1 MKAVVVENAFGLDN
15 LALVERP
22 EPEPGPGQVVI
33 KVKAAS
39 LNYRDLLMVQGF
51 YNPRQP
57 LPLVPLSDGV
67 GEVVAIGAG
76 VARVKTGDR
85 VAGVFAQGWISG
97 RPSRAKLLDTSLG
110 GPLDGML
117 REYALLS
124 AEGVVH
130 VPEHLS
136 DEEAATLPCAGLTA
150 WSALVRHGNV
160 KPGDVVLVLGTGG
173 VSIFALQVAKLL
185 GAAVIVTSSN
195 NDKLERAKAL
205 GADHGVNYRE
215 NANWSKAV
223 RELTGGEGVD
233 HVIEVG
239 GVGTLTQSMRAVRMG
254 GTISLIGVLAGAET
268 ALNLTPLLMQDIRL
282 QGVIVG
288 HREGFE
294 EMNRAIAA
302 HALRPAI
309 DRVFPLAD
317 SKSAFEL
324 MGSGGHFGKICIRVS
339 Q

>member
-1 MKAVVVENAFGLDN
+1 MKAVVVENAFGLEN
-15 LALVERP
+15 LALVDRP
-22 EPEPGPGQVVI
+22 EPEPGRGQVLI

-67 GEVVAIGAG
+67 GEVVAVGAD
-76 VARVKTGDR
+76 VSRVKVGDR
-85 VAGVFAQGWISG
+85 VAGAFAQGWISG
-97 RPSRAKLLDTSLG
+97 RPSRVKLLDTTLG

-124 AEGVVH
+124 AEGVVR
-130 VPEHLS
+130 VPDHLT

-173 VSIFALQVAKLL
+173 VSIFALQFAKLL
-185 GAAVIVTSSN
+185 GATVIVTSSN

-215 NANWSKAV
+215 NTNWSKAV

-254 GTISLIGVLAGAET
+254 GTISLIGVLAGAEM

-288 HREGFE
+288 HRESFE

-302 HALRPAI
+302 HGMKPVV
-309 DRVFPLAD
+309 DRVFPIEDA
-317 SKSAFEL
+317 KAAFEL
-324 MGSGGHFGKICIRVS
+324 MGSSGHFGKIGIRVS

>member
-173 VSIFALQVAKLL
+173 VSIFALQFAKLL

>member
-1 MKAVVVENAFGLDN
+1 MKAVVVENAFGLEN
-15 LALVERP
+15 LVLVERP
-22 EPEPGPGQVVI
+22 EPDPGPGQVVI

-67 GEVVAIGAG
+67 GEVVAVGAG
-76 VARVKTGDR
+76 VARVKAGDR
-85 VAGVFAQGWISG
+85 VAGAFAQGWISG
-97 RPSRAKLLDTSLG
+97 RPSRAKLMDTSLG

-130 VPEHLS
+130 VPDHLS

-150 WSALVRHGNV
+150 WSALVRHGNI

-173 VSIFALQVAKLL
+173 VSIFALQFAKLL
-185 GAAVIVTSSN
+185 GATVIVTSSN
-195 NDKLERAKAL
+195 NGKLERAKAL

-254 GTISLIGVLAGAET
+254 GTISLIGVLAGTET

-288 HREGFE
+288 HREAFE

-302 HALRPAI
+302 HGLKPVV
-309 DRVFPLAD
+309 DRVFPIED
-317 SKSAFEL
+317 SKTAFEL
-324 MGSGGHFGKICIRVS
+324 MGSGGHFGKLCIRVS